1 MNVKNCMLASLV
13 KIITLKMTSVKVV
26 QHKLTS
32 FFSRTNRPVT
42 IESPAKD
49 IREPEVLITGDY
61 EADPATDQRKYAPG
75 MLPIRPNISKYIE
88 GPMGKFQER
97 WYQQFEWLEL
107 SEEKNSAFCFV

>member
-49 IREPEVLITGDY
+49 IREPEVLITGD
-61 EADPATDQRKYAPG
+61 
-75 MLPIRPNISKYIE
+75 
-88 GPMGKFQER
+88 F
-97 WYQQFEWLEL
+97 QFEWLEF